1 MFGINVFVLLKKID
15 MKKDINNKS
24 YLNDFSEDDDLTF
37 GQDDARG
44 DEVINDIMS
53 DNDEL
58 LTEREVDNL
67 QDKYDELNNSY
78 LRLHAE
84 FDNYRKR
91 TLKEK
96 IEIIKAGGERVLT
109 DMIPLV
115 DDFERALETVQ
126 IADNKEAI
134 VEGLEL
140 IYSKFISFLNQN
152 GVKEME
158 AIGEKF
164 DADKFEAITTIPAQ
178 NESQKDMVVDCIQKG
193 YKLDEKVLRFPK
205 VIVGK

>member
-1 MFGINVFVLLKKID
+1 
-15 MKKDINNKS
+15 MKQNNKNKNYS
-24 YLNDFSEDDDLTF
+24 EEFPKEDNLTQEQESLDQETILNDNLS
-37 GQDDARG
+37 
-44 DEVINDIMS
+44 DEEEYLS
-53 DNDEL
+53 DEEVKDEEK
-58 LTEREVDNL
+58 TL
-67 QDKYDELNNSY
+67 QEKYDELNDSY

-84 FDNYRKR
+84 YDNYRKR

-96 IEIIKAGGERVLT
+96 MEIIKTGGEKVLT
-109 DMIPLV
+109 EMIPLI

-126 IADNKEAI
+126 NAEDKEAI

-140 IYSKFISFLNQN
+140 IYSKFISFINRH

-158 AIGEKF
+158 AIGEPF

-178 NESQKDMVVDCIQKG
+178 DESQKDVVVDCIQKG

>member
-1 MFGINVFVLLKKID
+1 
-15 MKKDINNKS
+15 MKKEDKNKN
-24 YLNDFSEDDDLTF
+24 YSEEFLEDENLTF
-37 GQDDARG
+37 GQEETEEG
-44 DEVINDIMS
+44 DKLS
-53 DNDEL
+53 DNVSEDEGDINEELDEL
-58 LTEREVDNL
+58 EVL
-67 QDKYDELNNSY
+67 QNKYDELNNSH

-96 IEIIKAGGERVLT
+96 VEIIKAGGEKVLS

-115 DDFERALETVQ
+115 DDFERALETVKA
-126 IADNKEAI
+126 ADNKEAI

-140 IYSKFISFLNQN
+140 IYTKFISFLNQN
-152 GVKEME
+152 GVKEIE
-158 AIGEKF
+158 ALGEKF
-164 DADKFEAITTIPAQ
+164 DADKFEAVTTIPAQ
-178 NESQKDMVVDCIQKG
+178 DKSQVDMVVDCIQKG